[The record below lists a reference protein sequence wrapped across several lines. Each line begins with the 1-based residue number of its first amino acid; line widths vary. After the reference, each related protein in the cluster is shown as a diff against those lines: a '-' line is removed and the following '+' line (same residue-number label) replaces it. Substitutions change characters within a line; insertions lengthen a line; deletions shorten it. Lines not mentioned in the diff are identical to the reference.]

1 MVLFN
6 LDEVWVMSDNQVDA
20 DKKVE
25 YLDVEK
31 NGELALKLFKAYFHT
46 HIHTGKIYED
56 FPSFFMIKPGILEG
70 KEIASRNSE
79 KILLEDVIQRAK
91 SRNGYIGVSKHRNP
105 KLGYYW
111 LELSVM
117 PFMMG
122 DTVTKENKGEFF
134 FVLTKFIDFTKQ
146 NPKVYGDLTAEMA
159 SDKDIGVMLDGIT
172 KMASRFTTS
181 LELYP
186 EHMLVAYNP
195 KWPVTDVQKLLHSL
209 KNNDQ
214 DWCEMFFEYL
224 MYVMSKKTSG

>member
-1 MVLFN
+1 
-6 LDEVWVMSDNQVDA
+6 MSENNAAADN
-20 DKKVE
+20 KE
-25 YLDVEK
+25 SYLNTEK
-31 NGELALKLFKAYFHT
+31 NGESVLKLFKSYYHT
-46 HIHTGKIYED
+46 HTHTGKIYED
-56 FPSFFMIKPGILEG
+56 FPPFFMFKPSLLEG
-70 KEIASRNSE
+70 KEISTRNSE
-79 KILLEDVIQRAK
+79 KVLLEDVVQRAK
-91 SRNGYIGVSKHRNP
+91 ARQGYIGVSKHRNP

-134 FVLTKFIDFTKQ
+134 YVLTKFIEFSTQ
-146 NPKVYGDLTAEMA
+146 NPKMYGDLTAEME

-172 KMASRFTTS
+172 KMASRFSTS

-186 EHMLVAYNP
+186 EHMLVSYNP

-209 KNNDQ
+209 KDNDQ
-214 DWCEMFFEYL
+214 DWCDMFFEYL